1 MFNTFDANQL
11 RTNIQHRRDQERNAR
26 RCNQAR
32 DIKNR
37 TSRRQDRR
45 NRFTRALSLF
55 L

>member
-26 RCNQAR
+26 RYSQAR
-32 DIKNR
+32 NFR
-37 TSRRQDRR
+37 NTTSRRQDWRS
-45 NRFTRALSLF
+45 NFVRALSLF

>member
-26 RCNQAR
+26 RYNEAQ
-32 DIKNR
+32 NR
-37 TSRRQDRR
+37 QNRVSHRQDRR
-45 NRFTRALSLF
+45 NGFTRALSLF